1 MADIYHTFLDD
12 EQEAEYH
19 FRKAHGAEKCAVC
32 GGNGGKWHTDYVPY
46 SNGQTGRRVFEVCE
60 ACDGLGLERV
70 NVYTMNSLWGYDP
83 DVLEIFTETSS
94 SRTQYRNSVYHTP
107 VDQHVLM
114 GILQRFAPHAYAAEM
129 RRQGATP

>member
-70 NVYTMNSLWGYDP
+70 DIYISPSVKPTDSNYPLLYTSLDP
-83 DVLEIFTETSS
+83 KVGRFDVWPI
-94 SRTQYRNSVYHTP
+94 
-107 VDQHVLM
+107 DQHNLM
-114 GILQRFAPHAYAAEM
+114 AILHSFAPKAYAAEM
-129 RRQGATP
+129 RRQGVTP